1 MSSLL
6 QVQPQLPVL
15 IDLGS
20 TYGALFI
27 GCMFASL
34 LFGLTSIQAYVYF
47 RTHTGRWTKFY
58 RFIVLLLWTLDAVHL
73 ALTIHCVYY
82 YLVTNFANFEALVTI
97 VWSFKLQIVVN
108 VVTVHVIHL
117 LYSHRIWIVGR
128 DRSKIFRIIPGT
140 VVVLSLG
147 MAIALFW
154 IVYHHNQSTGMFLD
168 RWPSFMAMSVATVL
182 DIVITSSLW
191 YLLASSRTGFSYTD
205 CFIRRLMCYT
215 VNSGCLTSICSLVSI
230 ITCAVMPHNFI
241 FFSIQ
246 FLTAKL
252 YVSSYIALLNTKYYM
267 QPNAD
272 TTDTFELRR
281 EPPSP
286 GPRDTL
292 QEKFPLLR
300 KSFLT
305 HSEVDAVPPTRP
317 LSVITSR
324 KSVLMT
330 GEKGSFIDV

>member
-1 MSSLL
+1 M
-6 QVQPQLPVL
+6 
-15 IDLGS
+15 I
-20 TYGALFI
+20 
-27 GCMFASL
+27 
-34 LFGLTSIQAYVYF
+34 GLTSIQAYVYF

-58 RFIVLLLWTLDAVHL
+58 RFIVRSLRLFRTLDAVHL

-97 VWSFKLQIVVN
+97 VWSFKNMYLQ

-117 LYSHRIWIVGR
+117 LYSHRIWIGT
-128 DRSKIFRIIPGT
+128 DPKFHIIPGT
-140 VVVLSLG
+140 VVVLSL
-147 MAIALFW
+147 ALFL

-168 RWPSFMAMSVATVL
+168 RWPSLMAMSAATVL
-182 DIVITSSLW
+182 NIVITSSLW

-205 CFIRRLMCYT
+205 CFITRLMCYT
-215 VNSGCLTSICSLVSI
+215 VNSGCLTSLEGHLQ
-230 ITCAVMPHNFI
+230 CAVMPHNFI

-252 YVSSYIALLNTKYYM
+252 YVNSYIALLNTKYYM

-300 KSFLT
+300 KI
-305 HSEVDAVPPTRP
+305 DAVPPTRP
-317 LSVITSR
+317 LSVVTSR
-324 KSVLMT
+324 KSVLVT
-330 GEKGSFIDV
+330 GEKGSFIDI